1 MENDCESKILDI
13 ELTQEKIKS
22 MVNITY
28 SQPVS
33 YFRKKIK
40 LEMDILKP
48 YKAEKYPAVLF
59 VPVVHLRIATRKTI
73 CSRDWKLQSRVMWL
87 RV

>member
-1 MENDCESKILDI
+1 MGNGGESKVLNI

-22 MVNITY
+22 IVNVTY

-33 YFRKKIK
+33 YFRKNIK

-48 YKAEKYPAVLF
+48 NREGNFQQCCL
-59 VPVVHLRIATRKTI
+59 
-73 CSRDWKLQSRVMWL
+73 
-87 RV
+87 

>member
-1 MENDCESKILDI
+1 MKNDDVSKILNI
-13 ELTQEKIKS
+13 ELKQEKIKS
-22 MVNITY
+22 IVNITY

-48 YKAEKYPAVLF
+48 
-59 VPVVHLRIATRKTI
+59 
-73 CSRDWKLQSRVMWL
+73 
-87 RV
+87 